1 MLAARHAARRW
12 VEREVE
18 PHRGLHAMGCEF
30 LEGGNAYRP
39 TRSLQDFVRAQF
51 RAGAS
56 ETEAVN
62 SRLDTGNL
70 A

>member
-1 MLAARHAARRW
+1 MLAARRW

-18 PHRGLHAMGCEF
+18 PHRGLHAVGCEF

-39 TRSLQDFVRAQF
+39 TRSLQDFVRARF

-62 SRLDTGNL
+62 RRLDTGNL

>member
-1 MLAARHAARRW
+1 
-12 VEREVE
+12 
-18 PHRGLHAMGCEF
+18 MGCEF

-62 SRLDTGNL
+62 RLLDTGNL